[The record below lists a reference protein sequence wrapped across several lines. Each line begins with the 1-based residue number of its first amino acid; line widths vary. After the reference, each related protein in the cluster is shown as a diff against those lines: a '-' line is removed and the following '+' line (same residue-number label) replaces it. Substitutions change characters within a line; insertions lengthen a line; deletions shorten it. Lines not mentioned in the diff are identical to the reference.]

1 MFGDTE
7 VILDDVMRGLATQ
20 HDGKFQTCITSVP
33 YWGQRDYGFEGQIG
47 LEPTIGEHIQSLVE
61 VFREVRRTLRH
72 DGTLWL
78 NYGDSFAG
86 AVNGRSAVDTKAAG
100 NDDRKH
106 VDKPTT
112 GVGPVFVP
120 RIDRNR
126 RGSNSKDTEASD
138 HGGRI
143 IAGGEIKERDLIGA
157 PWSLALALRADGW
170 YLRQCVI
177 WSKPNPKPESTKTR
191 PATSHEYVF
200 LFSKS
205 PDYFFDMEAVK
216 EPAAPARKDTK
227 SRVRKP
233 SNAPGH
239 APEGIP
245 FFLSPTRNLRSV
257 WTINVQPFKGA
268 HFATFPEELV
278 RICVEATTPA
288 GGCCVTCGTPYERVT
303 KKGDP
308 DRAHQRASGG
318 NAEGEYHGQATKAYE
333 EGRAENASNLKRRIL
348 QGMRPTI
355 TLGWHKACHCEELKT
370 QDEMMVARSVVLDPF
385 GGSGTV
391 GLVANRL
398 GRDAVLI
405 EAKEEYATMAI
416 RRIDHGLA
424 KAEKEI
430 ANAKPGPVQAR
441 GARRPAAKGK
451 DKGRTAGRARA
462 KVRGSA
468 RPKGV
473 NQKAKAKVKSRRPK
487 VAKSGAKKRALKRG
501 R

>member
-7 VILDDVMRGLATQ
+7 VILDDVMHGLTTQ
-20 HDGKFQTCITSVP
+20 PDGKFQTCITSVP

-47 LEPTIGEHIQSLVE
+47 LEQTLGEHIQKLVK

-86 AVNGRSAVDTKAAG
+86 AVNGRSAADTKAAG

-106 VDKPTT
+106 VDKPMS
-112 GVGPVFVP
+112 GVGHTGLVWDSY
-120 RIDRNR
+120 I
-126 RGSNSKDTEASD
+126 KD
-138 HGGRI
+138 
-143 IAGGEIKERDLIGA
+143 RDLIGA
-157 PWSLALALRADGW
+157 PWTLALALRADGW
-170 YLRQCVI
+170 YLRQCAI

-200 LFSKS
+200 LLSKS
-205 PDYFFDMEAVK
+205 SDYFFDMEAAK
-216 EPAAPARKDTK
+216 EPAAGGEAR
-227 SRVRKP
+227 
-233 SNAPGH
+233 
-239 APEGIP
+239 
-245 FFLSPTRNLRSV
+245 RNLRSV

-268 HFATFPEELV
+268 HCATFPEELV

-288 GGCCVTCGTPYERVT
+288 GGCCVTCGTPYKRGT

-308 DRAHQRASGG
+308 DREHQRASGG

-333 EGRAENASNLKRRIL
+333 EGRAENASDLKRRIL

-355 TLGWHKACHCEELKT
+355 TLGWHKTCHCEELKPR
-370 QDEMMVARSVVLDPF
+370 DEMMVARSVVLDPF

-391 GLVANRL
+391 GLVANRH

-416 RRIDHGLA
+416 SRIDHGLA

-430 ANAKPGPVQAR
+430 ANAKPGPIQAR
-441 GARRPAAKGK
+441 RTRHSAAKGK
-451 DKGRTAGRARA
+451 DKGRAAGRARA
-462 KVRGSA
+462 KGRGSA
-468 RPKGV
+468 QSKVV

-487 VAKSGAKKRALKRG
+487 AAKSGAKKRALKRA

>member
-7 VILDDVMRGLATQ
+7 VILNDVMRGLAEQ

-47 LEPTIGEHIQSLVE
+47 LEQTLGEHIQNLVE

-86 AVNGRSAVDTKAAG
+86 AVNGRSADDTKAAG

-106 VDKPTT
+106 VDKPMS
-112 GVGPVFVP
+112 GVGPVDDNDNPMALFMK
-120 RIDRNR
+120 
-126 RGSNSKDTEASD
+126 S
-138 HGGRI
+138 
-143 IAGGEIKERDLIGA
+143 IKERDLIAA
-157 PWSLALALRADGW
+157 PWSLALALRGDGW

-177 WSKPNPKPESTKTR
+177 WSKPNPKPESTKMR

-216 EPAAPARKDTK
+216 EPAAVGEAR
-227 SRVRKP
+227 
-233 SNAPGH
+233 
-239 APEGIP
+239 
-245 FFLSPTRNLRSV
+245 RNLRSV

-308 DRAHQRASGG
+308 DREHQRASGG

-333 EGRAENASNLKRRIL
+333 EGRAENASDLKRRIL
-348 QGMRPTI
+348 RGMRPTH
-355 TLGWHKACHCEELKT
+355 TLGWCKVCHCEEPRGVSDLQTLLESDAKGPAVHLNT
-370 QDEMMVARSVVLDPF
+370 DGKVFARSVVLDPF

-405 EAKEEYATMAI
+405 EAKEEYAVMAI
-416 RRIDHGLA
+416 NRIDHGLA

-430 ANAKPGPVQAR
+430 ANAKPRPIQAR

-451 DKGRTAGRARA
+451 DKGRVAGRDRA
-462 KVRGSA
+462 KGRGSA
-468 RPKGV
+468 RVTKKVV
-473 NQKAKAKVKSRRPK
+473 NQKTKAKVKSRHPQA
-487 VAKSGAKKRALKRG
+487 AKSGAKRALKRG